1 MYGQSLRKDMTKLD
15 LLYRITVDKYD
26 QGGIIHAH
34 DLDQAS
40 EGDQYI
46 RKVKRVKDWVMIFV
60 GGGLGE
66 GTGGPDRGRG
76 VGRKANVHDLPPDTQ

>member
-15 LLYRITVDKYD
+15 LLYRTKVDKYD
-26 QGGIIHAH
+26 QGGIIHTH

-46 RKVKRVKDWVMIFV
+46 RKVKRVKDWVMMCV

-66 GTGGPDRGRG
+66 GTGGLDRGGG
-76 VGRKANVHDLPPDTQ
+76 VGRKASVHGLPPDTQ